1 MNEKSRNNTD
11 RFRLLDHHD
20 GSIIEDV
27 PVLDIKSLAKVADNS
42 VSFNTTSEDGQDRY
56 EYIMTFSPFRIE
68 QKINGIVTVV
78 VNKKDTLMFED
89 YTRFY

>member
-1 MNEKSRNNTD
+1 MPVVD
-11 RFRLLDHHD
+11 
-20 GSIIEDV
+20 IENR
-27 PVLDIKSLAKVADNS
+27 AKVTDKS
-42 VSFNTTSEDGQDRY
+42 VSFNSTSEDGHDSY
-56 EYIMTFSPFRIE
+56 EYIVTFSPFRIE